1 MKKKLLIILSAV
13 AALILAAV
21 IGFHLYNNRHIPI
34 IRFES
39 DDSCYSVQIDQIGAP
54 EFPFGETKC
63 EAQLYRLDKRLGK
76 VEIILKND
84 GKNADAEN
92 FDVQWEKDL
101 LRILVN
107 AEEMDDQEYVLPI
120 K

>member
-1 MKKKLLIILSAV
+1 MKRKLLIILSTV

-21 IGFHLYNNRHIPI
+21 IGFQLYKNRHIPI

-39 DDSCYSVQIDQIGAP
+39 DNSYYSVQIDQIGAP

-63 EAQLYRLDKRLGK
+63 KAQLYRLDKRLGK
-76 VEIILKND
+76 VEIVLKND
-84 GKNADAEN
+84 GKNADVEN
-92 FDVQWEKDL
+92 FDVIWEKNL
-101 LRILVN
+101 VRILVN
-107 AEEMDDQEYVLPI
+107 AEEMEDQEYTLPM